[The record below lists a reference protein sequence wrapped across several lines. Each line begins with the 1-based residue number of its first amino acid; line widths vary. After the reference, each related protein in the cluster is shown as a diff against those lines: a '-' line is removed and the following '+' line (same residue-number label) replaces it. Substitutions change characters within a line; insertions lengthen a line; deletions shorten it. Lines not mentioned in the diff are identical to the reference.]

1 MSCKSYKTYKSKL
14 KDKISNHIFKYILM
28 GKFFYTLKAEE
39 FIYSPT
45 EVFQELKFVKLNMLF
60 TSITTFYSFS
70 IIESLLD

>member
-1 MSCKSYKTYKSKL
+1 
-14 KDKISNHIFKYILM
+14 M